1 MVFIRDTEARRL
13 VAVSGL
19 PWSVVVV
26 FVWRWAEPVP
36 AWLAVVWVLAC
47 GVLWVVGVL
56 SLPEAWRPEP

>member
-1 MVFIRDTEARRL
+1 MVSISDADARRL

-36 AWLAVVWVLAC
+36 AGLAVAWVFAC